1 MFYFGETRA
10 RCWWHNQSWI
20 FVMSSCCLSVLSFW
34 YCFVLHVE
42 RQHTKQ
48 KLSAEASR
56 LNSVNIVLH
65 CIMCVVTLI
74 AGGEGRTMRQHC
86 WPCLITHLTCRIQSL
101 HAATKVN
108 PCEAHKRVKHRISKT
123 DLGGKT
129 QCGHWDTLLESTSSS
144 SDLFK
149 DFYAWQSS
157 KLTEG
162 NLSDSGHFL
171 LLTLLLA
178 EMQWWMRTLTKEL
191 IYVFMIVALNSR
203 LEYWCQARSYQQRT
217 NTELKKW
224 NTRSNI
230 K

>member
-1 MFYFGETRA
+1 M
-10 RCWWHNQSWI
+10 WQ
-20 FVMSSCCLSVLSFW
+20 
-34 YCFVLHVE
+34 
-42 RQHTKQ
+42 Q
-48 KLSAEASR
+48 KENLFSGR
-56 LNSVNIVLH
+56 IVLH
-65 CIMCVVTLI
+65 TWLKRAASYRHFGLPEQNALMVWRRFASGL
-74 AGGEGRTMRQHC
+74 ANLGRRQHC

-108 PCEAHKRVKHRISKT
+108 PCEAHKRVKRRISKT

-217 NTELKKW
+217 HTELKKW
-224 NTRSNI
+224 NTTSNI